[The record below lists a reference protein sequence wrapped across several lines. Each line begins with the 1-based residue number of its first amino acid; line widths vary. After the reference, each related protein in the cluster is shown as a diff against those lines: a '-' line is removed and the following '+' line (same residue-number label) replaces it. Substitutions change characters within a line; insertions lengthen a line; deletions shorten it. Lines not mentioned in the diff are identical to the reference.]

1 MNDDASTAG
10 GTIPA
15 DKCAETESR
24 HQLLLAFLAELY
36 EPCPSCQY
44 ELHGLTGRHCPECGQ
59 SLVLRVGLETPN
71 LGAYVTGLI
80 ALSATAGFGGL
91 FTLFFVMMALFR
103 GSSRGDMHVLVVFA
117 SITLVFGGLVVA
129 WVRCGRRLRRSRPAV
144 RRLLAAICCLTPLMA
159 VLAVYLMLG
168 PP

>member
-1 MNDDASTAG
+1 MNDDASPAG
-10 GTIPA
+10 GTITTGEG
-15 DKCAETESR
+15 AEAESR
-24 HQLLLAFLAELY
+24 QQLLLAFLAEHY

-91 FTLFFVMMALFR
+91 FTLFFVMIALFR
-103 GSSRGDMHVLVVFA
+103 GGSRGDMNVLVVFA
-117 SITLVFGGLVVA
+117 SITVVFGGLIVA
-129 WVRCGRRLRRSRPAV
+129 WVRCGRRLRRSRPAA

-159 VLAVYLMLG
+159 LLAVYLALG